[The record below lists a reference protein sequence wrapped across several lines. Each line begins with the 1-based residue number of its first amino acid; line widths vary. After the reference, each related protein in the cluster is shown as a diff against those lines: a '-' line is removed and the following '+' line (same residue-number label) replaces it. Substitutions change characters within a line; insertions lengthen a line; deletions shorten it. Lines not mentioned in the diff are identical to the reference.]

1 MYTSGQIINKEEHIK
16 FASWNN
22 VNGGKMYS
30 VSLGNGMYRLEALK
44 TPTEDELKQVKRNER
59 NYLLRQT
66 DKYMI
71 SDFPI
76 TEEEK
81 ERYKAYRQYLRDIP
95 EQQNFPNMEIKTFE
109 EYNQ

>member
-1 MYTSGQIINKEEHIK
+1 MYTAGQIINKEEHIK

-22 VNGGKMYS
+22 INGGSLYS
-30 VSLGNGMYRLEALK
+30 IPLGNGTYRLEK
-44 TPTEDELKQVKRNER
+44 INEPTDDMLKQLKRTER
-59 NYLLRQT
+59 DYLLRQT

>member
-16 FASWNN
+16 FAEWNN

-30 VSLGNGMYRLEALK
+30 VSIGGGLYRLEAVK
-44 TPTEDELKQVKRNER
+44 EPTEIELKQFKRAER
-59 NYLLRQT
+59 DLLLSQT